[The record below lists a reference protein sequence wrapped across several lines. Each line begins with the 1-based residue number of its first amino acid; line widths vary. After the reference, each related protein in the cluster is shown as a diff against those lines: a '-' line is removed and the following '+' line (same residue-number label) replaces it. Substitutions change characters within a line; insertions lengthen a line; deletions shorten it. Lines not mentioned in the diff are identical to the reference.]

1 MKSRKASTKK
11 LVSVAQSSRT
21 KTGAGSSQSR
31 SVVIKKSLPTS
42 RKKVQPAKVA
52 PPASARTAQ
61 AASPA
66 STAPLRTK
74 AKHKAKAKANVET
87 TAKSQ
92 SRANSKT
99 RPKTEPKAGTSSIPL
114 RPGLQMVD
122 GIPVLPQPPEPV
134 RDLYE
139 SKSALNLYMREAVEV
154 PLLTVAEE
162 NALAARI
169 KRGDAVAR
177 EHMIRAN
184 LRLVVKIAKDYDGL
198 GLPLLDLI
206 NEGNI
211 GLMKGVERF
220 DPSKGGKLST
230 YSSWW
235 IKQSIKRALANQSK
249 TIRLPVHLVDK
260 ISKMRRVAME
270 LQELFGREATDEEI
284 AEEMDAP
291 LRKVRLWRR
300 ASLRTSSL
308 DESLGDEDSSRLG
321 DVVADE
327 SCQTPYED
335 LENRTTHSLLQST
348 LHILDSREMTILRE
362 RFALDG
368 GQEKTLDEIGQ
379 KFGVTRE
386 RIRQLQNIALAKL
399 RKQIESI
406 EAVRIPGEVEDGVR

>member
-1 MKSRKASTKK
+1 
-11 LVSVAQSSRT
+11 
-21 KTGAGSSQSR
+21 
-31 SVVIKKSLPTS
+31 
-42 RKKVQPAKVA
+42 
-52 PPASARTAQ
+52 
-61 AASPA
+61 
-66 STAPLRTK
+66 
-74 AKHKAKAKANVET
+74 
-87 TAKSQ
+87 
-92 SRANSKT
+92 
-99 RPKTEPKAGTSSIPL
+99 
-114 RPGLQMVD
+114 
-122 GIPVLPQPPEPV
+122 
-134 RDLYE
+134 
-139 SKSALNLYMREAVEV
+139 MREAVEV

-169 KRGDAVAR
+169 KQGDSVAR

-284 AEEMDAP
+284 ADEMDAP
-291 LRKVRLWRR
+291 LRKVTLWRR

-308 DESLGDEDSSRLG
+308 DESLGDEDSSKLG

-327 SCQTPYED
+327 SCQTPYEN
-335 LENRTTHSLLQST
+335 LESRTTHSLLQST
-348 LHILDSREMTILRE
+348 LHILDFREMTILRE

-368 GQEKTLDEIGQ
+368 GKEKTLDEIGQ

-399 RKQIESI
+399 RKKIEAF
-406 EAVRIPGEVEDGVR
+406 EAVRTPIEAGDGVS